1 MQMSPISIKKW
12 RKYWNN
18 YLVEWKRYWLFC
30 LAVLFVVSMIAM
42 AASAFGGSGEDG
54 DFGPG
59 GVYDAPYSAGS
70 PKDYSAAVNQSD
82 CAGDT
87 YSG

>member
-1 MQMSPISIKKW
+1 
-12 RKYWNN
+12 
-18 YLVEWKRYWLFC
+18 
-30 LAVLFVVSMIAM
+30 M

-54 DFGPG
+54 DFGPA

-70 PKDYSAAVNQSD
+70 PKDYYAAVNQSD

>member
-1 MQMSPISIKKW
+1 
-12 RKYWNN
+12 
-18 YLVEWKRYWLFC
+18 
-30 LAVLFVVSMIAM
+30 LAVLFVVSMTAM
-42 AASAFGGSGEDG
+42 AAIAFGGSGEDG

-70 PKDYSAAVNQSD
+70 PKDYYASISQLD

>member
-1 MQMSPISIKKW
+1 MT
-12 RKYWNN
+12 
-18 YLVEWKRYWLFC
+18 
-30 LAVLFVVSMIAM
+30 AM
-42 AASAFGGSGEDG
+42 AAIAFGGSGEDG

-70 PKDYSAAVNQSD
+70 PKDYYASISQLD